1 MRSKL
6 SALRCRARQRLRQ
19 SDLLRRGKAITWRW
33 RGVLLSLTLASG
45 GVLGLR
51 ATGWLQPLEWSAYD
65 TLLTLR
71 RDRPPAD
78 FITIIAITEADL
90 NRRTSPVLTDAEYA
104 QVLQTLRDKGAAV
117 IGLDIYRPQAVPPGT
132 AQLNRLFAETDNL
145 IGIAKIQGS
154 IAFDRVPPPPTLA
167 AANRVAANDLLR
179 DPDGTVRRSL
189 IYLTDEASPDR
200 PIVFSLAATLAER
213 YLRDRWGITSAR
225 VEGRD
230 GDPREPV
237 QVGQAVLESLM
248 PNDGGYIR
256 TENYG
261 YQVMLNYAGGDGA
274 FTVVPIS
281 QVLAGQLEER
291 LVRDRIVLIG
301 NMAESSKDYVD
312 TPYGR
317 RNLFVPARTTYGVE
331 IHAHATR
338 HLIEAALGKVPMIT
352 SWPEPV
358 EALWIVAWTALGTL
372 MAWGLRSRRSPWAIV
387 LWAVGGTVGGMG
399 LLGLSCVWAL
409 QAGWWIPAVPPL
421 LGAIAGAT
429 GVAIH
434 IAQSAGRIR
443 ATFGRYLTDA
453 VVATLLENPEGQKL
467 GGERRRITILTS
479 DLRGFTATAERLPPE
494 TVIDILNL
502 YLESMADVIVDHGG
516 TIDEFMGDGILV
528 LFGAPTRHPD
538 DAQRAIACAVA
549 MQLAMEKVNERMA
562 ALNFQRLEMGIGI
575 NTGEVVVGNIGSL
588 KRTKY
593 GVVGAQVNL
602 TYRIESYTVGGQI
615 LITESTLTEAGGDA
629 FVVVRDTKQ
638 VRPKGVK
645 EPMTI
650 YDVGG
655 VKGPYNRQLRTQ
667 EEVFYE
673 VPRPIALTYQLLDG
687 KHVSDRAHPAQLV
700 KISQAGGEIAFGS
713 ADPSTHPTVFGNLLL
728 QVLFEGPGALQ
739 RPPSPDAAAYAKVV
753 RLHEAQGRATIQFT
767 SQPPAIATMLQITFE
782 RAAEAWRSQQGQA
795 QLAATP
801 AKPSPRPPDA

>member
-1 MRSKL
+1 MRSTL
-6 SALRCRARQRLRQ
+6 SALLCRTHQRLRQ
-19 SDLLRRGKAITWRW
+19 SDLLRRGKAIAWRW
-33 RGVLLSLTLASG
+33 RGVFLSLTLASG

-71 RDRPPAD
+71 RDRPAAD

-90 NRRTSPVLTDAEYA
+90 NQRTSPVLTDAEYA
-104 QVLQTLRDKGAAV
+104 QVLQTLRDHGAAA

-132 AQLNRLFAETDNL
+132 DALNRLFAETDNL
-145 IGIAKIQGS
+145 IGIAKVQGS

-189 IYLTDEASPDR
+189 IYLTDEQSPDR
-200 PIVFSLAATLAER
+200 PIVFSLAAVLAER
-213 YLRDRWGITSAR
+213 YLKDQRGIVSSR
-225 VEGRD
+225 VEGRE

-237 QVGQAVLESLM
+237 QVGQAILESLM

-261 YQVMLNYAGGDGA
+261 YQIMLNYAGRSGA

-281 QVLAGQLEER
+281 QVLAGRLTAD

-338 HLIEAALGKVPMIT
+338 HLVEAALGNMPMIR
-352 SWPEPV
+352 SWPESV
-358 EALWIVAWTALGTL
+358 EALWIVGWTALGTL
-372 MAWGLRSRRSPWAIV
+372 VAWGLRSQRSPWKV
-387 LWAVGGTVGGMG
+387 TLWAVGGSVGGLG
-399 LLGLSCVWAL
+399 LLGASCFFAL
-409 QAGWWIPAVPPL
+409 KGGWWIPAVPPL

-434 IAQSAGRIR
+434 MAQSAGRIR

-467 GGERRRITILTS
+467 GGERRRITLLTS

-494 TVIDILNL
+494 RVIDILNL

-528 LFGAPTRHPD
+528 LFGAPTRRPD

-562 ALNFQRLEMGIGI
+562 ALNFQQLEMGIGI

-615 LITESTLTEAGGDA
+615 LITESTLKEAGGDD
-629 FVVVRDTKQ
+629 FVIVRDTKQ

-645 EPMTI
+645 EPMTV

-655 VKGPYNRQLRTQ
+655 VKGPYDRQLRTQ

-673 VPRPIALTYQLLDG
+673 VPRPIAMTYQLLDG

-700 KISQAGGEIAFGS
+700 KISQRGGEIRFGS
-713 ADPSTHPTVFGNLLL
+713 DDPSTHPTVFGNLLI
-728 QVLFEGPGALQ
+728 QVLFEGPGGTQ
-739 RPPSPDAAAYAKVV
+739 RPPSSDGAVYGKVV
-753 RLHEAQGRATIQFT
+753 RLYGSQDRAMVQFT
-767 SQPPAIATMLQITFE
+767 SAPPAIATMLQIAFE
-782 RAAEAWRSQQGQA
+782 RAAETWRSQQTPGPG
-795 QLAATP
+795 AAPITP
-801 AKPSPRPPDA
+801 HDA